1 MTAWLIGAITLILV
15 VLIVGRRSSREFKR
29 KTEEPKFQFLANVG
43 VTSEEIEEL
52 QRAEEQKETQR

>member
-1 MTAWLIGAITLILV
+1 MTGWLIGAVTLILV

-43 VTSEEIEEL
+43 VTQEEIQRL
-52 QRAEEQKETQR
+52 QQEEEQRENHQ